1 MILPLQGAAL
11 KGDAVTQGAALGYE
25 MFFLCFATKAAKPSG
40 PFGAYVTRAEGTFHA
55 AQPPSILSHNVF
67 LSVMDVDALGK
78 PTPILSLQG
87 GELVALVLCHLVVL
101 QDFPS
106 LQVVDA
112 FPALQ

>member
-55 AQPPSILSHNVF
+55 VKQPYTARRALHVPKALSTRRSRQPF
-67 LSVMDVDALGK
+67 YL
-78 PTPILSLQG
+78 TTYF
-87 GELVALVLCHLVVL
+87 
-101 QDFPS
+101 FP
-106 LQVVDA
+106 LWM
-112 FPALQ
+112 